1 MGFFE
6 QYKTKQLIASHRG
19 FRALYPENTLLA
31 FKKSLK
37 KCDFLEFDIQ
47 FTKDDIPVV
56 FHDNK
61 LIRTSNA
68 KKLKEFKSPYY
79 LWDYTYTQLRTLD
92 ISSWFYDN
100 DPFFQKSR
108 LKKPKR
114 IQRILSLD
122 QAILFAKQNQLPINI
137 EIKYKDTHLLNE
149 KQLKSIVDIIQK
161 YAYKK
166 HILISSFCHEYIKT
180 IKQIDSTISTAALAH
195 KKFPNDLVTY
205 LKHLQVE
212 AYHVNEKLATKKLIK
227 QLRENGFI
235 VNVYTINNRQKQEK
249 LFYYGVTSIFTDFL

>member
-6 QYKTKQLIASHRG
+6 QFKKQQLIASHRG
-19 FRALYPENTLLA
+19 FRALYPENTVLA
-31 FKKSLK
+31 FKKSLN

-68 KKLKEFKSPYY
+68 KQLKEFKSPYY
-79 LWDYTYTQLRTLD
+79 LWDYTYKQLQTLD
-92 ISSWFYDN
+92 ISSWFYEN

-114 IQRILSLD
+114 IQKIPTLEEV
-122 QAILFAKQNQLPINI
+122 IIFAKQHQLPINI
-137 EIKYKDTHLLNE
+137 EIKYKATHLLNE
-149 KQLKSIVDIIQK
+149 KQLQKIIHIIHNHS
-161 YAYKK
+161 YEK
-166 HILISSFCHEYIKT
+166 HTLISSFCHEYIKS
-180 IKQIDSTISTAALAH
+180 IKQINPIISTAALAH
-195 KKFPNDLVTY
+195 KKFPNDLVLY
-205 LKHLQVE
+205 LKQLRVE
-212 AYHVNEKLATKKLIK
+212 AYHINEKLATKKLIK
-227 QLRENGFI
+227 QLTENGFI

-249 LFYYGVTSIFTDFL
+249 LFYFGVYSIFTDFL